1 MEVDDAS
8 RALEA
13 TDREVVVVVGG
24 LGGCSRVLP
33 AADGWAATVLAEVRR
48 AAGVEVEG
56 R

>member
-1 MEVDDAS
+1 MDDDS
-8 RALEA
+8 RVLEA
-13 TDREVVVVVGG
+13 TDREVVVVVVVG